1 MNLLYYDTKY
11 DYKTLYEVCKV
22 LKEELN
28 AEVIAI
34 PKDCQFI
41 VDASAE
47 DLFGLADKIMAA
59 LQIIK
64 EERPE
69 EFRQA
74 MRMRQ
79 YERFREVVLEKKI

>member
-1 MNLLYYDTKY
+1 MNLFYYDTKY
-11 DYKTLYEVCKV
+11 DYKMLCEVCQV
-22 LKEELN
+22 LKDELN
-28 AEVIAI
+28 AEIIAI

-47 DLFGLADKIMAA
+47 ELFSLADKIVAA

-69 EFRQA
+69 EFKQA
-74 MRMRQ
+74 MKMRQ

>member
-1 MNLLYYDTKY
+1 MNLFYYDTKY
-11 DYKTLYEVCKV
+11 DYETLCEVCQV

-47 DLFGLADKIMAA
+47 DLFSLADKIVAA

-69 EFRQA
+69 EFKQA
-74 MRMRQ
+74 RKMRQ